1 MARIPMGNFG
11 NAMPQVE
18 RTRMPQQDN
27 ISASL
32 VNASQV
38 FGNASGQYAKR
49 QEEEQKK
56 KDSLTASTIVS
67 QFGLDSE
74 LMAAGYRQKVAS
86 NQMSD
91 VDADLAF
98 SKEYGLKMDE
108 VVSQLPKTV
117 SQGYKENLVKYGT
130 GQIGSFYQTGRNVA
144 GETAKTNLKLTL
156 ENASKMGDQ
165 VAAEPLV
172 ENAFNAAADYLSP
185 AEVLEYRSNYKSQQ
199 QSNNIG
205 YRLSSATTVQEY
217 QNIYD
222 ELQDENKHTGLSGST
237 RNSVM
242 HSAQSGILRIQKQE
256 QQAQNKKESNAVKLV
271 NDIQSNVLSGGKID
285 PEYMTNLGKA
295 TEGTEAHKDFQ
306 FLEAN
311 YVGIQKFQNLNT
323 NDKKVQLDQLE
334 RDFKNTPS
342 DNASDRKKLLDLYR
356 NIYSQDV
363 SDAKSDNVSAAG
375 KLGIEVSG
383 FTGQQ
388 LLSDPAGTMGLI
400 VNNLHAL
407 NQAKKHEPN
416 ISLDP
421 IPALNKSDIQESFN
435 NANAKQKL
443 DVLASI
449 MKGANKSGLSLNAT
463 KGIIKTIGGGDGIY
477 NIAAVAV
484 ANNAVYN
491 GKSTGH
497 IILSGASLIK
507 SQNQITPSDLEETYR
522 GRISNFAGDSDYSAN
537 WSAFK
542 SAYAYFEA
550 EAGHHQKS
558 KDDGHNADSLNK
570 ALDAT
575 TGGLYQQHN
584 TSWIGSGKF
593 KTANGSVTDWM
604 VQKPYLMSDAGF
616 DIAINSGLEQV
627 AKKHNISPDFV
638 KDNYRLQAR
647 QGSTYDRNVIYD
659 LLDADGKQWNVKGKT
674 QMIIVTNKRR

>member
-1 MARIPMGNFG
+1 MRIPISRGREAPQAQMQSFTPNTGLAEIGRSIGNI
-11 NAMPQVE
+11 AEKQK
-18 RTRMPQQDN
+18 QDQ
-27 ISASL
+27 I
-32 VNASQV
+32 
-38 FGNASGQYAKR
+38 
-49 QEEEQKK
+49 K
-56 KDSLTASTIVS
+56 KDDLTASTIVS
-67 QFGLDSE
+67 QFGLDAE
-74 LMAAGYRQKVAS
+74 NMGAEYRQKVAS
-86 NQMSD
+86 GMSAT
-91 VDADLAF
+91 DADLEF

-108 VVSQLPKTV
+108 VIAQLPTSV
-117 SQGYKENLVKYGT
+117 SQGYKENLVKYGA
-130 GQIGSFYQTGRNVA
+130 GQVGTFYQTGRNVA
-144 GETAKTNLKLTL
+144 GDLARTNLKLTL
-156 ENASKMGDQ
+156 ENGSKMRDQ
-165 VAAEPLV
+165 EAALPLV

-185 AEVLEYRSNYKSQQ
+185 AEVIEFRANYKQQQ

-205 YRLSSATTVQEY
+205 YRLASAKTVQDY
-217 QNIYD
+217 QKIYD
-222 ELQDENKHTGLSGST
+222 ELQDERNYDGLPGST

-256 QQAQNKKESNAVKLV
+256 QQAHNKKEADAVKLV
-271 NDIQSNVLSGGKID
+271 NALQSNVLSGGKID
-285 PEYMTNLGKA
+285 LEYMTNIGKA
-295 TEGTEAHKDFQ
+295 TEGTAAYSDFQ
-306 FLEAN
+306 FLQEN
-311 YVGIQKFQNLNT
+311 YVKIQEFQNLST
-323 NDKKVQLDQLE
+323 NDKKVKLDQLE

-356 NIYSQDV
+356 SSYNQDV
-363 SDAKSDNVSAAG
+363 SDAKSNNVSAAG

-407 NQAKKHEPN
+407 NQAKKIEPN

-421 IPALNKSDIQESFN
+421 IPSLNKADIQESFEKAS
-435 NANAKQKL
+435 ANKKL

-449 MKGANKSGLSLNAT
+449 MKGSQKNRLSLSAT
-463 KGIIKTIGGGDGIY
+463 KEIIKTIGGGDGIY

-484 ANNAVYN
+484 ANNAVYH
-491 GKSTGH
+491 GKNTGH

-507 SQNQITPSDLEETYR
+507 AGNQITPKSLETDYR
-522 GRISNFAGDSDYSAN
+522 SKLSNLSGDGDYSAN

-542 SAYAYFEA
+542 SAYAYFES

-558 KDDGHNADSLNK
+558 ETDMVDTDSFNK

-584 TSWIGSGKF
+584 TSWFGTGKF
-593 KTANGSVTDWM
+593 KTANGTVTDWM
-604 VQKPYLMSDAGF
+604 VQKPYLMSDSGF
-616 DIAINSGLEQV
+616 EIAVNSGFEQI
-627 AKKHNISPDFV
+627 AKKHNLSPDFV

-647 QGSTYDRNVIYD
+647 PGSTYDRNVIYD
-659 LLDADGKQWNVKGKT
+659 LLDADGKQWNVNGRT

>member
-18 RTRMPQQDN
+18 RIHMPQNQSGQM
-27 ISASL
+27 ISGAL
-32 VNASQV
+32 QNVSQV
-38 FGNASGQYAKR
+38 AGQYAEKQKAEQEKR
-49 QEEEQKK
+49 
-56 KDSLTASTIVS
+56 DNLTASTVVS
-67 QFGLDSE
+67 QFSLDAE
-74 LMAAGYRQKVAS
+74 NMAADYRQKVAS

-165 VAAEPLV
+165 VAAQPLV
-172 ENAFNAAADYLSP
+172 DNAFNAAADYLSP
-185 AEVLEYRSNYKSQQ
+185 AEVIEFRANYKQQQ

-205 YRLSSATTVQEY
+205 YRLASAKTVQDY
-217 QNIYD
+217 QSIYD
-222 ELQDENKHTGLSGST
+222 ELQDESKYEGLSGAT

-256 QQAQNKKESNAVKLV
+256 QQAQNKKEADAVKLV
-271 NDIQSNVLSGGKID
+271 NSLQSNVMSGGKID
-285 PEYMTNLGKA
+285 LEYMSNIGKA
-295 TEGTEAHKDFQ
+295 TEGTAAYKDFQ
-306 FLEAN
+306 FIEAN
-311 YVGIQKFQNLNT
+311 YVGIQEFQNLNT
-323 NDKKVQLDQLE
+323 NDKKIRLDQLE
-334 RDFKNTPS
+334 RDFKSTPS

-356 NIYSQDV
+356 NIYNQDV

-388 LLSDPAGTMGLI
+388 LLSDPAGTMDLI
-400 VNNLHAL
+400 VNNLQAL
-407 NQAKKHEPN
+407 NYAKKKEPN

-421 IPALNKSDIQESFN
+421 IPALNKEDIQASFEK
-435 NANAKQKL
+435 ANAKQKL

-449 MKGANKSGLSLNAT
+449 MKGAQKNKLPLGAT
-463 KGIIKTIGGGDGIY
+463 KEIIKTIGGGDGIY

-484 ANNAVYN
+484 ANNAVYH
-491 GKSTGH
+491 GKNTGH
-497 IILSGASLIK
+497 IILSGSSLIK

-522 GRISNFAGDSDYSAN
+522 SRISNLAGDGDYSAN

-542 SAYAYFEA
+542 SAYAYFES

-558 KDDGHNADSLNK
+558 KDDGHNVDSFNK

-593 KTANGSVTDWM
+593 KTTNGTITDWR
-604 VQKPYLMSDAGF
+604 VQKPYLMSDSGF
-616 DIAINSGLEQV
+616 EVAINSGFEQV
-627 AKKHNISPDFV
+627 AKKHNLSPDFV

-647 QGSTYDRNVIYD
+647 PGTTYDRNVIYD

-674 QMIIVTNKRR
+674 QMIIITNKRR

>member
-1 MARIPMGNFG
+1 MAKIPMGNFG
-11 NAMPQVE
+11 NALPEVQETRLPQSNLNMLANTLQNVSNTAGLIAE
-18 RTRMPQQDN
+18 KQKQDQ
-27 ISASL
+27 I
-32 VNASQV
+32 
-38 FGNASGQYAKR
+38 
-49 QEEEQKK
+49 K
-56 KDSLTASTIVS
+56 KDDLTASTIVS
-67 QFGLDSE
+67 QFGLDAE
-74 LMAAGYRQKVAS
+74 NMGAEYRQKVAS
-86 NQMSD
+86 GMSAT
-91 VDADLAF
+91 DADLEF

-108 VVSQLPKTV
+108 VIAQLPTSV
-117 SQGYKENLVKYGT
+117 SQGYKENLVKYGA
-130 GQIGSFYQTGRNVA
+130 GQVGTFYQTGRNVA
-144 GETAKTNLKLTL
+144 GDLARTNLKLTL
-156 ENASKMGDQ
+156 ENGSKMRDQ
-165 VAAEPLV
+165 EAALPLV

-185 AEVLEYRSNYKSQQ
+185 AEVIEFRANYKQQQ

-205 YRLSSATTVQEY
+205 YRLASAKTVQDY
-217 QNIYD
+217 QKIYD
-222 ELQDENKHTGLSGST
+222 ELQDERNYDGLPGST

-256 QQAQNKKESNAVKLV
+256 QQAHNKKEADAVKLV
-271 NDIQSNVLSGGKID
+271 NALQSNVLSGGKID
-285 PEYMTNLGKA
+285 LEYMTNIGKA
-295 TEGTEAHKDFQ
+295 TEGTAAYSDFQ
-306 FLEAN
+306 FLQEN
-311 YVGIQKFQNLNT
+311 YVKIQEFQNLST
-323 NDKKVQLDQLE
+323 NDKKVKLDQLE

-356 NIYSQDV
+356 SSYNQDV
-363 SDAKSDNVSAAG
+363 SDAKSNNVSAAG

-407 NQAKKHEPN
+407 NQAKKIEPN

-421 IPALNKSDIQESFN
+421 IPSLNKADIQESFEKAS
-435 NANAKQKL
+435 ANKKL

-449 MKGANKSGLSLNAT
+449 MKGSQKNRLSLSAT
-463 KGIIKTIGGGDGIY
+463 KEIIKTIGGGDGIY

-484 ANNAVYN
+484 ANNAVYH
-491 GKSTGH
+491 GKNTGH

-507 SQNQITPSDLEETYR
+507 AGNQITPKSLETDYR
-522 GRISNFAGDSDYSAN
+522 SKLSNLSGDGDYSAN

-542 SAYAYFEA
+542 SAYAYFES

-558 KDDGHNADSLNK
+558 ETDMVDTDSFNK

-584 TSWIGSGKF
+584 TSWFGTGKF
-593 KTANGSVTDWM
+593 KTANGTVTDWM
-604 VQKPYLMSDAGF
+604 VQKPYLMSDSGF
-616 DIAINSGLEQV
+616 EIAVNSGFEQI
-627 AKKHNISPDFV
+627 AKKHNLSPDFV

-647 QGSTYDRNVIYD
+647 PGSTYDRNVIYD
-659 LLDADGKQWNVKGKT
+659 LLDADGKQWNVNGRT

>member
-1 MARIPMGNFG
+1 MVKVPMGNFG
-11 NAMPQVE
+11 NAMPQVQ
-18 RTRMPQQDN
+18 RIQMPQDQSGN
-27 ISASL
+27 MIAGAL
-32 VNASQV
+32 QNVSQ
-38 FGNASGQYAKR
+38 AAQQQHEREKAEQIKR
-49 QEEEQKK
+49 
-56 KDSLTASTIVS
+56 DSLAASTTVS
-67 QFGLDSE
+67 QFSLDAE
-74 LMAAGYRQKVAS
+74 NMAADYRQKVAS
-86 NQMSD
+86 GQMSD
-91 VDADLAF
+91 VDADLGF

-108 VVSQLPKTV
+108 VVSQLPKSV
-117 SQGYKENLVKYGT
+117 SQNYQENLVKYGT
-130 GQIGSFYQTGRNVA
+130 GQVGSFYQTGRNVA

-172 ENAFNAAADYLSP
+172 ENAFSAAADYLSP
-185 AEVLEYRSNYKSQQ
+185 AEVIEYKSNYKSQQ

-205 YRLSSATTVQEY
+205 YRLSSAKTTQDY

-222 ELQDENKHTGLSGST
+222 ELQDENKYDGLSGST

-256 QQAQNKKESNAVKLV
+256 QQAQNKKESEAVKLV
-271 NDIQSNVLSGGKID
+271 NAFQSNVLSGGKID
-285 PEYMTNLGKA
+285 LDYISNLETA
-295 TEGTEAHKDFQ
+295 TEGTEANKDFQ
-306 FLEAN
+306 FLKAN

-388 LLSDPAGTMGLI
+388 LISDPAGTMGLI

-491 GKSTGH
+491 GKSAGH

-507 SQNQITPSDLEETYR
+507 AGNQITPASLETDFR
-522 GRISNFAGDSDYSAN
+522 SKISNLSGDGDYSAN

-542 SAYAYFEA
+542 AAYAYFEA
-550 EAGHHQKS
+550 ESGHQQNS
-558 KDDGHNADSLNK
+558 KTDMADPDSIDK
-570 ALDAT
+570 ALNAV
-575 TGGLYQQHN
+575 TGGIYQQHN
-584 TSWIGSGKF
+584 TSWIGTTKF
-593 KTANGSVTDWM
+593 KTTNGDVTDWQ
-604 VQKPYLMSDAGF
+604 VQKPYLMSDGGF
-616 DIAINSGLEQV
+616 EIAINSGFEQV
-627 AKKHNISPDFV
+627 AKKHKLSPDFV

-647 QGSTYDRNVIYD
+647 PGSTYDRNVIYD

>member
-1 MARIPMGNFG
+1 MALIPKSQGRIGSQPNLQQHTPINGLANIG
-11 NAMPQVE
+11 QAIGGVIDE
-18 RTRMPQQDN
+18 R
-27 ISASL
+27 
-32 VNASQV
+32 
-38 FGNASGQYAKR
+38 KK
-49 QEEEQKK
+49 EQLK
-56 KDSLTASTIVS
+56 KDDLTASTVVS
-67 QFGLDSE
+67 QFGLDAE
-74 LMAAGYRQKVAS
+74 NMAADYRQKVAS

-130 GQIGSFYQTGRNVA
+130 SQVSSFYQTGRNVA
-144 GETAKTNLKLTL
+144 GDTAKTSLKLTL
-156 ENASKMGDQ
+156 ENAAKMRDQ
-165 VAAEPLV
+165 SAAAPLV
-172 ENAFNAAADYLSP
+172 ENAFKSAANYLSP
-185 AEVLEYRSNYKSQQ
+185 AEVMEYRSQYTQWQ
-199 QSNNIG
+199 QSNEIG
-205 YRLSSATTVQEY
+205 YRLSSAQTIQDY
-217 QNIYD
+217 QNIYG
-222 ELQDENKHTGLSGST
+222 ELQDENKYTGLSGST

-256 QQAQNKKESNAVKLV
+256 QQAQNKKEGDAVKLV
-271 NDIQSNVLSGGKID
+271 NALQSNVLSGGKID
-285 PEYMTNLGKA
+285 LEYMTNVGKA
-295 TEGTEAHKDFQ
+295 TEGTAAHKDFQ

-311 YVGIQKFQNLNT
+311 YVGIQEFQNLNT
-323 NDKKVQLDQLE
+323 NDKKIRLDQLE
-334 RDFKNTPS
+334 RDFKSTPS

-356 NIYSQDV
+356 NIYNQDV

-375 KLGIEVSG
+375 KLGIEVSS

-388 LLSDPAGTMGLI
+388 LLSDPAGTMDLI
-400 VNNLHAL
+400 VNNLQAL
-407 NQAKKHEPN
+407 NYAKKKEPN

-421 IPALNKSDIQESFN
+421 IPALNKEDIQASFEK
-435 NANAKQKL
+435 ANAKQKL

-449 MKGANKSGLSLNAT
+449 MKGAQKNKLPLGAT
-463 KGIIKTIGGGDGIY
+463 KEIIKTIGGGDGIY

-484 ANNAVYN
+484 ANNAVYH

-522 GRISNFAGDSDYSAN
+522 GHISNLAGDGDYSAN

-542 SAYAYFEA
+542 SAYAYFES

-558 KDDGHNADSLNK
+558 KDDGYNEDSFNK

-584 TSWIGSGKF
+584 TSWIGSGRF
-593 KTANGSVTDWM
+593 KTTNGIITDWR
-604 VQKPYLMSDAGF
+604 VQKPYLMSNSGF
-616 DIAINSGLEQV
+616 EVAINSGFEQI
-627 AKKHNISPDFV
+627 AKKHNLSPDFV

-647 QGSTYDRNVIYD
+647 PGSTYDRNVIYD
-659 LLDADGKQWNVKGKT
+659 LLDADGKQWNVKGKI

>member
-1 MARIPMGNFG
+1 MPRIPMGNFG

-18 RTRMPQQDN
+18 RIAVPQNNLDQLGG
-27 ISASL
+27 AL
-32 VNASQV
+32 QNASQ
-38 FGNASGQYAKR
+38 AAGQIARK
-49 QEEEQKK
+49 QEEEQRK
-56 KDSLTASTIVS
+56 KDDLTASTIVS

-74 LMAAGYRQKVAS
+74 NMAADYRQRVAS
-86 NQMSD
+86 GQMSD

-108 VVSQLPKTV
+108 VVSLLPQSV
-117 SQGYKENLVKYGT
+117 GQGYKENLVKYGT
-130 GQIGSFYQTGRNVA
+130 GQVGTFYQTGRNVA

-165 VAAEPLV
+165 VAAQPLV
-172 ENAFNAAADYLSP
+172 DNAFNAAADYLSP
-185 AEVLEYRSNYKSQQ
+185 AEVIEFRANYKQQQ

-205 YRLSSATTVQEY
+205 YRLASAKTVQDY
-217 QNIYD
+217 QKIYD
-222 ELQDENKHTGLSGST
+222 ELQDESKYDGLPGST

-256 QQAQNKKESNAVKLV
+256 QQAQNKKEADAVKLV
-271 NDIQSNVLSGGKID
+271 NALQSNVLSGGKID
-285 PEYMTNLGKA
+285 LEYMTNIGKA
-295 TEGTEAHKDFQ
+295 TEGTEAHKDYL
-306 FLEAN
+306 FLQSN
-311 YVGIQKFQNLNT
+311 YVGIQEFQNLNT
-323 NDKKVQLDQLE
+323 NDKKVRLDRLE

-342 DNASDRKKLLDLYR
+342 ENASDRKKLLDLYR
-356 NIYSQDV
+356 SIYTQDV

-388 LLSDPAGTMGLI
+388 LLTDPDGTMGLI

-421 IPALNKSDIQESFN
+421 IPALNKGDIQESFE
-435 NANAKQKL
+435 NANPKQKL

-449 MKGANKSGLSLNAT
+449 MKGSQKNRLSLSAT
-463 KGIIKTIGGGDGIY
+463 KEIIKTIGGGDGIY

-484 ANNAVYN
+484 ANNAVYH
-491 GKSTGH
+491 GKNTGH

-507 SQNQITPSDLEETYR
+507 AGNQITPASLETDFR
-522 GRISNFAGDSDYSAN
+522 SKISNLSGDGDYSAN

-542 SAYAYFEA
+542 AAYAYFEA
-550 EAGHHQKS
+550 ESGHQQKS
-558 KDDGHNADSLNK
+558 KTDMVDSDSMDK
-570 ALDAT
+570 ALNAV
-575 TGGLYQQHN
+575 TGGVYKQHN
-584 TSWIGSGKF
+584 TSWISTSKF
-593 KTANGSVTDWM
+593 KTANGTIDNWM
-604 VQKPYLMSDAGF
+604 VQKPYLMSDSGF
-616 DIAINSGLEQV
+616 EVAVNSGFEQI
-627 AKKHNISPDFV
+627 AKKHNLSPDFV

-659 LLDADGKQWNVKGKT
+659 LLDADGERWNVKGKT

>member
-1 MARIPMGNFG
+1 MGNFG
-11 NAMPQVE
+11 NAMPEVQRIAV
-18 RTRMPQQDN
+18 PQNNLDQLGG
-27 ISASL
+27 AL
-32 VNASQV
+32 QNASQ
-38 FGNASGQYAKR
+38 AAGQIARK
-49 QEEEQKK
+49 QEEEQRK
-56 KDSLTASTIVS
+56 KDDLTASTIVS

-74 LMAAGYRQKVAS
+74 NMAADYRQKVAS

-108 VVSQLPKTV
+108 VVSQLPQSV

-130 GQIGSFYQTGRNVA
+130 GQVGTFYQTGRNVA
-144 GETAKTNLKLTL
+144 GDLAKTNLKLTL

-165 VAAEPLV
+165 AAALPLV
-172 ENAFNAAADYLSP
+172 ENAFNAASEYLSP
-185 AEVLEYRSNYKSQQ
+185 AEVLEYRSNYKQQQ
-199 QSNNIG
+199 QSTNLG
-205 YRLSSATTVQEY
+205 YRLSSAQTSKDY
-217 QNIYD
+217 QDIYT
-222 ELQDENKHTGLSGST
+222 ELQDEKNYSSLPSST
-237 RNSVM
+237 RNSAM
-242 HSAQSGILRIQKQE
+242 HSAKSGLLQIQRQE
-256 QQAQNKKESNAVKLV
+256 QQAQNKKESDAVKLV
-271 NDIQSNVLSGGKID
+271 NDLQSNVLSGGKID
-285 PEYMTNLGKA
+285 LEYMTNLGKA
-295 TEGTEAHKDFQ
+295 TEGTEAHKDYL
-306 FLEAN
+306 FLQSN
-311 YVGIQKFQNLNT
+311 YVGIQEFQNLNT
-323 NDKKVQLDQLE
+323 NDKKVRLDRLE

-342 DNASDRKKLLDLYR
+342 ENASDRKKLLDLYR
-356 NIYSQDV
+356 SIYTQDV

-388 LLSDPAGTMGLI
+388 LLTDPDGTMGLI

-421 IPALNKSDIQESFN
+421 IPALNKGDIQESFE
-435 NANAKQKL
+435 NANPKKKL

-449 MKGANKSGLSLNAT
+449 MKGSQKNRLSLSAT
-463 KGIIKTIGGGDGIY
+463 KEIIKTIGGGDGIY

-484 ANNAVYN
+484 ANNAVYH
-491 GKSTGH
+491 GKNTGH

-507 SQNQITPSDLEETYR
+507 AQNQITPSDLEEAYR
-522 GRISNFAGDSDYSAN
+522 GRISNLAGDGDYSAN

-542 SAYAYFEA
+542 SAYAYFES
-550 EAGHHQKS
+550 EVGHHPKS
-558 KDDGHNADSLNK
+558 KDDGHNVDSFNK

-593 KTANGSVTDWM
+593 KTANGTVTDWR
-604 VQKPYLMSDAGF
+604 VQKPYLMSDSGF
-616 DIAINSGLEQV
+616 EVAVNSGFEQI
-627 AKKHNISPDFV
+627 AKKHNLSPDFV

-659 LLDADGKQWNVKGKT
+659 LLDADGKQWNIKGKT

>member
-1 MARIPMGNFG
+1 MGNFG
-11 NAMPQVE
+11 NAMPEVQRIAV
-18 RTRMPQQDN
+18 PQNNLDQLGG
-27 ISASL
+27 AL
-32 VNASQV
+32 QNASQ
-38 FGNASGQYAKR
+38 AAGQIARK
-49 QEEEQKK
+49 QEEEQRK
-56 KDSLTASTIVS
+56 KDDLTASTIVS

-74 LMAAGYRQKVAS
+74 NMAADYRQKVAS

-108 VVSQLPKTV
+108 VVSQLPQSV

-130 GQIGSFYQTGRNVA
+130 GQVGTFYQTGRNVA
-144 GETAKTNLKLTL
+144 GDLAKTNLKLTL

-165 VAAEPLV
+165 AAALPLV
-172 ENAFNAAADYLSP
+172 ENAFNAASEYLSP
-185 AEVLEYRSNYKSQQ
+185 AEVLEYRSNYKQQQ
-199 QSNNIG
+199 QSTNLG
-205 YRLSSATTVQEY
+205 YRLSSAQTSKDY
-217 QNIYD
+217 QDIYT
-222 ELQDENKHTGLSGST
+222 ELQDEKNYSSLPSST
-237 RNSVM
+237 RNSAM
-242 HSAQSGILRIQKQE
+242 HSAKSGLLQIQRQE
-256 QQAQNKKESNAVKLV
+256 QQAQNKKESDAVKLV
-271 NDIQSNVLSGGKID
+271 NDLQSNVLSGGKID
-285 PEYMTNLGKA
+285 LEYMTNLGKA
-295 TEGTEAHKDFQ
+295 TEGTEAHKDYL
-306 FLEAN
+306 FLQSN
-311 YVGIQKFQNLNT
+311 YVGIQEFQDLNT
-323 NDKKVQLDQLE
+323 NDKKVRLDRLE

-342 DNASDRKKLLDLYR
+342 ENASDRKKLLDLYR
-356 NIYSQDV
+356 SIYTQDV

-388 LLSDPAGTMGLI
+388 LLTDPDGTMGLI

-421 IPALNKSDIQESFN
+421 IPALNKGDIQESFE
-435 NANAKQKL
+435 NANPKQKL

-449 MKGANKSGLSLNAT
+449 MKGSQKNRLSLSAT
-463 KGIIKTIGGGDGIY
+463 KEIIKTIGGGDGIY

-484 ANNAVYN
+484 ANNAVYH
-491 GKSTGH
+491 GKNTGH

-507 SQNQITPSDLEETYR
+507 AGNQITPSDLEEAYR
-522 GRISNFAGDSDYSAN
+522 GRISNLAGDGDYSAN

-542 SAYAYFEA
+542 SAYAYFES
-550 EAGHHQKS
+550 EVGHHPKS
-558 KDDGHNADSLNK
+558 KDDGHNVDSFNK

-593 KTANGSVTDWM
+593 KTANGTVTDWR
-604 VQKPYLMSDAGF
+604 VQKPYLMSDSGF
-616 DIAINSGLEQV
+616 EVAVNSGFEQI
-627 AKKHNISPDFV
+627 AKKHNLSPDFV

-659 LLDADGKQWNVKGKT
+659 LLDADGERWNVKGKT

>member
-11 NAMPQVE
+11 NAMPEVQRIAV
-18 RTRMPQQDN
+18 PQNNLDQLGG
-27 ISASL
+27 AL
-32 VNASQV
+32 QNASQ
-38 FGNASGQYAKR
+38 AAGQIARK
-49 QEEEQKK
+49 QEEEQRK
-56 KDSLTASTIVS
+56 KDDLTASTIVS

-74 LMAAGYRQKVAS
+74 NMAADYRQKVAS

-108 VVSQLPKTV
+108 VVSQLPQSV

-130 GQIGSFYQTGRNVA
+130 GQVGTFYQTGRNVA
-144 GETAKTNLKLTL
+144 GDLAKTNLKLTL

-165 VAAEPLV
+165 AAALPLV
-172 ENAFNAAADYLSP
+172 ENAFNAASEYLSP
-185 AEVLEYRSNYKSQQ
+185 AEVLEYRSNYKQQQ
-199 QSNNIG
+199 QSTNLG
-205 YRLSSATTVQEY
+205 YRLSSAQTSKDY
-217 QNIYD
+217 QDIYT
-222 ELQDENKHTGLSGST
+222 ELQDEKNYSSLPSST
-237 RNSVM
+237 RNSAM
-242 HSAQSGILRIQKQE
+242 HSAKSGLLQIQRQE
-256 QQAQNKKESNAVKLV
+256 QQAQNKKESDAVKLV
-271 NDIQSNVLSGGKID
+271 NDLQSNVLSGGKID
-285 PEYMTNLGKA
+285 LEYMTNLGKA
-295 TEGTEAHKDFQ
+295 TEGTEAHKDYL
-306 FLEAN
+306 FLQSN
-311 YVGIQKFQNLNT
+311 YVGIQEFQDLNT
-323 NDKKVQLDQLE
+323 NDKKVRLDQLE
-334 RDFKNTPS
+334 RDFKSNPS

-356 NIYSQDV
+356 NIYTQDV

-388 LLSDPAGTMGLI
+388 LLTDPDGTMGLI

-421 IPALNKSDIQESFN
+421 IPALNKGDIQESFE
-435 NANAKQKL
+435 NANPKQKL

-449 MKGANKSGLSLNAT
+449 MKGSQKNRLSLSAT
-463 KGIIKTIGGGDGIY
+463 KEIIKTIGGGDGIY

-484 ANNAVYN
+484 ANNAVYH
-491 GKSTGH
+491 GKNTGH

-507 SQNQITPSDLEETYR
+507 AQNQITPSDLEEAYR
-522 GRISNFAGDSDYSAN
+522 GRISNLAGDGDYSAN

-542 SAYAYFEA
+542 SAYAYFES
-550 EAGHHQKS
+550 EVGHHPKS
-558 KDDGHNADSLNK
+558 KDDGHNVDSFNK

-593 KTANGSVTDWM
+593 KTANGTVTDWR
-604 VQKPYLMSDAGF
+604 VQKPYLMSDSGF
-616 DIAINSGLEQV
+616 EVAVNSGFEQI
-627 AKKHNISPDFV
+627 AKKHNLSPDFV

>member
-11 NAMPQVE
+11 NAMPEVQRIAV
-18 RTRMPQQDN
+18 PQNNLDQLGG
-27 ISASL
+27 AL
-32 VNASQV
+32 QNASQ
-38 FGNASGQYAKR
+38 AAGQIARK
-49 QEEEQKK
+49 QEEEQRK
-56 KDSLTASTIVS
+56 KDDLTASTIVS

-74 LMAAGYRQKVAS
+74 NMAADYRQKVAS

-108 VVSQLPKTV
+108 VVSQLPQSV

-130 GQIGSFYQTGRNVA
+130 GQVGTFYQTGRNVA
-144 GETAKTNLKLTL
+144 GDLAKTNLKLTL

-165 VAAEPLV
+165 AAALPLV
-172 ENAFNAAADYLSP
+172 ENAFNAASEYLSP
-185 AEVLEYRSNYKSQQ
+185 AEVLEYRSNYKQQQ
-199 QSNNIG
+199 QSTNLG
-205 YRLSSATTVQEY
+205 YRLSSAQTSKDY
-217 QNIYD
+217 QDIYT
-222 ELQDENKHTGLSGST
+222 ELQDEKNYSSLPSST
-237 RNSVM
+237 RNSAM
-242 HSAQSGILRIQKQE
+242 HSAKSGLLQIQRQE
-256 QQAQNKKESNAVKLV
+256 QQAQNKKESDAVKLV
-271 NDIQSNVLSGGKID
+271 NDLQSNVLSGGKID
-285 PEYMTNLGKA
+285 LEYMTNLGKA
-295 TEGTEAHKDFQ
+295 TEGTEAHKDYL
-306 FLEAN
+306 FLQSN
-311 YVGIQKFQNLNT
+311 YVGIQEFQDLNT
-323 NDKKVQLDQLE
+323 NDKKVRLDRLE

-342 DNASDRKKLLDLYR
+342 ENASDRKKLLDLYR
-356 NIYSQDV
+356 SIYTQDV

-388 LLSDPAGTMGLI
+388 LLTDPDGTMGLI

-421 IPALNKSDIQESFN
+421 IPALNKGDIQESFE
-435 NANAKQKL
+435 NANPKQKL

-449 MKGANKSGLSLNAT
+449 MKGSQKNRLSLSAT
-463 KGIIKTIGGGDGIY
+463 KEIIKTIGGGDGIY

-484 ANNAVYN
+484 ANNAVYH
-491 GKSTGH
+491 GKNTGH

-507 SQNQITPSDLEETYR
+507 AGNQITPSDLEEAYR
-522 GRISNFAGDSDYSAN
+522 GRISNLAGDGDYSAN

-542 SAYAYFEA
+542 SAYAYFES
-550 EAGHHQKS
+550 EVGHHPKS
-558 KDDGHNADSLNK
+558 KDDGHNVDSFNK

-593 KTANGSVTDWM
+593 KTANGTVTDWR
-604 VQKPYLMSDAGF
+604 VQKPYLMSDSGF
-616 DIAINSGLEQV
+616 EVAVNSGFEQI
-627 AKKHNISPDFV
+627 AKKHNLSPDFV

-659 LLDADGKQWNVKGKT
+659 LLDADGERWNVKGKT

>member
-18 RTRMPQQDN
+18 RIQMPQQ
-27 ISASL
+27 S
-32 VNASQV
+32 NAIAQGLEGVSQAV
-38 FGNASGQYAKR
+38 GSYANAKDDL
-49 QEEEQKK
+49 QKK
-56 KDSLTASTIVS
+56 QDDLNASTIVS

-74 LMAAGYRQKVAS
+74 NMAADYRQRVAS
-86 NQMSD
+86 GQMSD
-91 VDADLAF
+91 VDADLEF
-98 SKEYGLKMDE
+98 SKEYGLRMDE
-108 VVSQLPKTV
+108 VVSQLPQSV

-130 GQIGSFYQTGRNVA
+130 GQVGTFYQTGRNVA
-144 GETAKTNLKLTL
+144 GDLAKTNLKLTL

-165 VAAEPLV
+165 AAALPLV
-172 ENAFNAAADYLSP
+172 ENAFNAASEYLSP
-185 AEVLEYRSNYKSQQ
+185 AEVLEYRSNYKQQQ
-199 QSNNIG
+199 QSTNLG
-205 YRLSSATTVQEY
+205 YRLSSAQTSKDY
-217 QNIYD
+217 QDIYT
-222 ELQDENKHTGLSGST
+222 ELQDEKNYSSLPSST
-237 RNSVM
+237 RNSAM
-242 HSAQSGILRIQKQE
+242 HSAKSGLLQIQRQE
-256 QQAQNKKESNAVKLV
+256 QQAQNKKESDAVKLV
-271 NDIQSNVLSGGKID
+271 NDLQSNVLSGGKID
-285 PEYMTNLGKA
+285 LEYMTNLGKA
-295 TEGTEAHKDFQ
+295 TEGTEAHKDYL
-306 FLEAN
+306 FLQSN
-311 YVGIQKFQNLNT
+311 YVGIQEFQNLNT
-323 NDKKVQLDQLE
+323 NDKKVRLDRLE

-342 DNASDRKKLLDLYR
+342 ENASDRKKLLDLYR
-356 NIYSQDV
+356 SIYTQDV

-388 LLSDPAGTMGLI
+388 LLTDPDGTMGLI

-421 IPALNKSDIQESFN
+421 IPALNKGDIQESFE
-435 NANAKQKL
+435 NANPKQKL

-449 MKGANKSGLSLNAT
+449 MKGSQKNRLSLSAT
-463 KGIIKTIGGGDGIY
+463 KEIIKTIGGGDGIY

-484 ANNAVYN
+484 ANNAVYH
-491 GKSTGH
+491 GKNTGH

-507 SQNQITPSDLEETYR
+507 AGNQITPSDLEEAYR
-522 GRISNFAGDSDYSAN
+522 GRISNLAGDGDYSAN

-542 SAYAYFEA
+542 SAYAYFES
-550 EAGHHQKS
+550 EVGHHPKS
-558 KDDGHNADSLNK
+558 KDDGHNVDSFNK

-593 KTANGSVTDWM
+593 KTANGTVTDWR
-604 VQKPYLMSDAGF
+604 VQKPYLMSDSGF
-616 DIAINSGLEQV
+616 EVAVNSGFEQI
-627 AKKHNISPDFV
+627 AKKHNLSPDFV

-659 LLDADGKQWNVKGKT
+659 LLDADGERWNVKGKT

>member
-1 MARIPMGNFG
+1 MAKIPMGNFG
-11 NAMPQVE
+11 NAMPEVV
-18 RTRMPQQDN
+18 RTQMPQNQSGQM
-27 ISASL
+27 ISGAL
-32 VNASQV
+32 QNVSQV
-38 FGNASGQYAKR
+38 AGQYAEKQKAEQEKR
-49 QEEEQKK
+49 
-56 KDSLTASTIVS
+56 DNLTASTVVS
-67 QFGLDSE
+67 QFSLDAE
-74 LMAAGYRQKVAS
+74 NMAADYRQKVAS

-165 VAAEPLV
+165 VAAQPLV
-172 ENAFNAAADYLSP
+172 DNAFNAAADYLSP
-185 AEVLEYRSNYKSQQ
+185 AEVIEFRANYKQQQ

-205 YRLSSATTVQEY
+205 YRLASAKTVQDY
-217 QNIYD
+217 QSIYD
-222 ELQDENKHTGLSGST
+222 ELQDESKYEGISGAT

-256 QQAQNKKESNAVKLV
+256 QQAQNKKEADAVKLV
-271 NDIQSNVLSGGKID
+271 NSLQSNVMSGGKID
-285 PEYMTNLGKA
+285 LEYMSNIGKA
-295 TEGTEAHKDFQ
+295 TEGTAAHKDFQ
-306 FLEAN
+306 FIEAN
-311 YVGIQKFQNLNT
+311 YVGIQEFQNLNT
-323 NDKKVQLDQLE
+323 NDKKIRLDQFE
-334 RDFKNTPS
+334 RDFKDTPS

-356 NIYSQDV
+356 NIYNQDV

-388 LLSDPAGTMGLI
+388 LLSDPAGTMDLI
-400 VNNLHAL
+400 VNNLQAL
-407 NQAKKHEPN
+407 NYAKKKEPN

-421 IPALNKSDIQESFN
+421 IPALNKEDIQASFEK
-435 NANAKQKL
+435 ANAKQKL

-449 MKGANKSGLSLNAT
+449 MKGAQKNKLPLGAT
-463 KGIIKTIGGGDGIY
+463 KEIIKTIGGGDGIY

-484 ANNAVYN
+484 ANNAVYH
-491 GKSTGH
+491 GKNTGH
-497 IILSGASLIK
+497 IILSGSSLIK

-522 GRISNFAGDSDYSAN
+522 SRISNLAGDGDYSAN

-542 SAYAYFEA
+542 SAYAYFES

-558 KDDGHNADSLNK
+558 KDDGHNVDSFNK

-593 KTANGSVTDWM
+593 KTTNGTITDWR
-604 VQKPYLMSDAGF
+604 VQKPYLMSDSGF
-616 DIAINSGLEQV
+616 EVAINSGFEQV
-627 AKKHNISPDFV
+627 AKKHNLSPDFV

-647 QGSTYDRNVIYD
+647 PGTTYDRNVIYD

-674 QMIIVTNKRR
+674 QMIIITNKRR

>member
-11 NAMPQVE
+11 NAMPEVE
-18 RTRMPQQDN
+18 RIAVPQNNLDQLGG
-27 ISASL
+27 AL
-32 VNASQV
+32 QNASQ
-38 FGNASGQYAKR
+38 AAGQIARK
-49 QEEEQKK
+49 QEEEQRK
-56 KDSLTASTIVS
+56 KDDLTASTIVS

-74 LMAAGYRQKVAS
+74 NMAADYRQKVAS

-108 VVSQLPKTV
+108 VVSQLPQSV

-130 GQIGSFYQTGRNVA
+130 GQVGTFYQTGRNVA
-144 GETAKTNLKLTL
+144 GDLAKTNLKLTL

-165 VAAEPLV
+165 VAAQPLV
-172 ENAFNAAADYLSP
+172 DNAFNAAADYLSP
-185 AEVLEYRSNYKSQQ
+185 AEVIEFRANYKQQQ

-205 YRLSSATTVQEY
+205 YRLASAKTVQDY
-217 QNIYD
+217 QKIYD
-222 ELQDENKHTGLSGST
+222 ELQDESKYDGLPGST

-256 QQAQNKKESNAVKLV
+256 QQAQNKKEADAVKLV
-271 NDIQSNVLSGGKID
+271 NALQSNVLSGGKID
-285 PEYMTNLGKA
+285 LEYMTNIGKA
-295 TEGTEAHKDFQ
+295 TEGTEAHKDYL
-306 FLEAN
+306 FLQSN
-311 YVGIQKFQNLNT
+311 YVGIQEFQDLNT
-323 NDKKVQLDQLE
+323 NDKKVRLDQLE
-334 RDFKNTPS
+334 RDFKSNPS

-356 NIYSQDV
+356 NIYTQDV

-388 LLSDPAGTMGLI
+388 LLTDPDGTMGLI

-421 IPALNKSDIQESFN
+421 IPALNKGDIQESFE
-435 NANAKQKL
+435 NANPKQKL

-449 MKGANKSGLSLNAT
+449 MKGSQKNRLSLSAT
-463 KGIIKTIGGGDGIY
+463 KEIIKTIGGGDGIY

-484 ANNAVYN
+484 ANNAVYH
-491 GKSTGH
+491 GKNTGH

-507 SQNQITPSDLEETYR
+507 AGNQITPASLETDFR
-522 GRISNFAGDSDYSAN
+522 SKISNLSGDGDYSAN

-542 SAYAYFEA
+542 AAYAYFEA
-550 EAGHHQKS
+550 ESGHQQKS
-558 KDDGHNADSLNK
+558 KTDMVDSDSMDK
-570 ALDAT
+570 ALNAV
-575 TGGLYQQHN
+575 TGGVYKQHN
-584 TSWIGSGKF
+584 TSWISTSKF
-593 KTANGSVTDWM
+593 KTANGTIDNWM
-604 VQKPYLMSDAGF
+604 VQKPYLMSDSGF
-616 DIAINSGLEQV
+616 EVAVNSGFEQI
-627 AKKHNISPDFV
+627 AKKHNLSPDFV

-659 LLDADGKQWNVKGKT
+659 LLDADGERWNVKGKT

>member
-1 MARIPMGNFG
+1 MAKIPMGNFG
-11 NAMPQVE
+11 NALPEVQETRLPQSNLNMLANTLQNVSNTAGLIAE
-18 RTRMPQQDN
+18 KQKQDQ
-27 ISASL
+27 I
-32 VNASQV
+32 
-38 FGNASGQYAKR
+38 
-49 QEEEQKK
+49 K
-56 KDSLTASTIVS
+56 KDDLTASTIVS
-67 QFGLDSE
+67 QFGLDAE
-74 LMAAGYRQKVAS
+74 NMGAEYRQKVAS
-86 NQMSD
+86 GMSAT
-91 VDADLAF
+91 DADLEF

-108 VVSQLPKTV
+108 VIAQLPTSV
-117 SQGYKENLVKYGT
+117 SQGYKKNLVKYGA
-130 GQIGSFYQTGRNVA
+130 GQVGTFYQTGRNVA
-144 GETAKTNLKLTL
+144 GDLARTNLKLTL
-156 ENASKMGDQ
+156 ENGSKMRDQ
-165 VAAEPLV
+165 EAALPLV

-185 AEVLEYRSNYKSQQ
+185 AEVIEFRANYKQQQ

-205 YRLSSATTVQEY
+205 YRLASAKTVQDY
-217 QNIYD
+217 QKIYD
-222 ELQDENKHTGLSGST
+222 ELQDERNYDGLPGST

-256 QQAQNKKESNAVKLV
+256 QQAHNKKEADAVKLV
-271 NDIQSNVLSGGKID
+271 NALQSNVLSGGKID
-285 PEYMTNLGKA
+285 LEYMTNIGKA
-295 TEGTEAHKDFQ
+295 TEGTAAYSDFQ
-306 FLEAN
+306 FLQEN
-311 YVGIQKFQNLNT
+311 YVKIQEFQNLST
-323 NDKKVQLDQLE
+323 NDKKVKLDQLE

-356 NIYSQDV
+356 SSYNQDV
-363 SDAKSDNVSAAG
+363 SDAKSNNVSAAG

-407 NQAKKHEPN
+407 NQAKKIEPN

-421 IPALNKSDIQESFN
+421 IPSLNKADIQESFEKAS
-435 NANAKQKL
+435 ANKKL

-449 MKGANKSGLSLNAT
+449 MKGSQKNRLSLSAT
-463 KGIIKTIGGGDGIY
+463 KEIIKTIGGGDGIY

-484 ANNAVYN
+484 ANNAVYH
-491 GKSTGH
+491 GKNTGH

-507 SQNQITPSDLEETYR
+507 AGNQITPKSLETDYR
-522 GRISNFAGDSDYSAN
+522 SKLSNLSGDGDYSAN

-542 SAYAYFEA
+542 SAYAYFES

-558 KDDGHNADSLNK
+558 ETDMVDTDSFNK

-584 TSWIGSGKF
+584 TSWFGTGKF
-593 KTANGSVTDWM
+593 KTANGTVTDWM
-604 VQKPYLMSDAGF
+604 VQKPYLMSDSGF
-616 DIAINSGLEQV
+616 EIAVNSGFEQI
-627 AKKHNISPDFV
+627 AKKHNLSPDFV

-647 QGSTYDRNVIYD
+647 PGSTYDRNVIYD
-659 LLDADGKQWNVKGKT
+659 LLDADGKQWNVNGRT

>member
-1 MARIPMGNFG
+1 MAKIPMGNFG
-11 NAMPQVE
+11 NAMPEVV
-18 RTRMPQQDN
+18 RTQMPQNQSGQM
-27 ISASL
+27 ISGAL
-32 VNASQV
+32 QNVSQV
-38 FGNASGQYAKR
+38 AGQYAEKQKAEQEKR
-49 QEEEQKK
+49 
-56 KDSLTASTIVS
+56 DNLTASTVVS
-67 QFGLDSE
+67 QFSLDAE
-74 LMAAGYRQKVAS
+74 NMAADYRQKVAS

-165 VAAEPLV
+165 VAAQPLV
-172 ENAFNAAADYLSP
+172 DNAFNAAADYLSP
-185 AEVLEYRSNYKSQQ
+185 AEVIEFRANYKQQ
-199 QSNNIG
+199 QQGNNIG
-205 YRLSSATTVQEY
+205 YRLASAKTVQDY
-217 QNIYD
+217 QSIYD
-222 ELQDENKHTGLSGST
+222 ELQDESKYEGLSGAT

-256 QQAQNKKESNAVKLV
+256 QQAQNKKEADAVKLV
-271 NDIQSNVLSGGKID
+271 NSLQSNVMSGGKID
-285 PEYMTNLGKA
+285 LEYMSNIGKA
-295 TEGTEAHKDFQ
+295 TEGTAAHKDFQ
-306 FLEAN
+306 FIEAN
-311 YVGIQKFQNLNT
+311 YVGIQEFQNLNT
-323 NDKKVQLDQLE
+323 NDKKIRLDQFE
-334 RDFKNTPS
+334 RDFKDTPS

-356 NIYSQDV
+356 NIYNQDV

-400 VNNLHAL
+400 VNNLQAL
-407 NQAKKHEPN
+407 NYAKKKEPN

-421 IPALNKSDIQESFN
+421 IPALNKEDIQASFEK
-435 NANAKQKL
+435 ANAKQKL

-449 MKGANKSGLSLNAT
+449 MKGAQKNKLPLGAT
-463 KGIIKTIGGGDGIY
+463 KEIIKTIGGGDGIY

-484 ANNAVYN
+484 ANNAVYH
-491 GKSTGH
+491 GKNTGH
-497 IILSGASLIK
+497 IILSGSSLIK

-522 GRISNFAGDSDYSAN
+522 SRISNLAGDGDYSAN

-542 SAYAYFEA
+542 SAYAYFES

-558 KDDGHNADSLNK
+558 KDDGHNVDSFNK

-593 KTANGSVTDWM
+593 KTTNGTITDWR
-604 VQKPYLMSDAGF
+604 VQKPYLMSDSGF
-616 DIAINSGLEQV
+616 EVAINSGFEQV
-627 AKKHNISPDFV
+627 AKKHNLSPDFV

-647 QGSTYDRNVIYD
+647 PGTTYDRNVIYD

-674 QMIIVTNKRR
+674 QMIIITNKRR

>member
-1 MARIPMGNFG
+1 MPRIPMGNFG
-11 NAMPQVE
+11 NAMPEVE
-18 RTRMPQQDN
+18 RIAVPQNNLDQLGG
-27 ISASL
+27 AL
-32 VNASQV
+32 QNASQ
-38 FGNASGQYAKR
+38 AAGQIARK
-49 QEEEQKK
+49 QEEEQRK
-56 KDSLTASTIVS
+56 KDDLTASTIVS

-74 LMAAGYRQKVAS
+74 NMAADYRQKVAS

-108 VVSQLPKTV
+108 VVSQLPQSV

-130 GQIGSFYQTGRNVA
+130 GQVGTFYQTGRNVA
-144 GETAKTNLKLTL
+144 GDLAKTNLKLTL

-165 VAAEPLV
+165 AAALPLV
-172 ENAFNAAADYLSP
+172 ENAFNAASEYLSP
-185 AEVLEYRSNYKSQQ
+185 AEVLEYRSNYKQQQ
-199 QSNNIG
+199 QSTNLG
-205 YRLSSATTVQEY
+205 YRLSSAQTSKDY
-217 QNIYD
+217 QDIYT
-222 ELQDENKHTGLSGST
+222 ELQDEKNYSSLPSST
-237 RNSVM
+237 RNSAM
-242 HSAQSGILRIQKQE
+242 HSAKSGLLQIQRQE
-256 QQAQNKKESNAVKLV
+256 QQAQNKKESDAVKLV
-271 NDIQSNVLSGGKID
+271 NDLQSNVLSGGKID
-285 PEYMTNLGKA
+285 LEYMTNLGKA
-295 TEGTEAHKDFQ
+295 TEGTEAHKDYL
-306 FLEAN
+306 FLQSN
-311 YVGIQKFQNLNT
+311 YVGIQEFQDLNT
-323 NDKKVQLDQLE
+323 NDKKVRLDQLE
-334 RDFKNTPS
+334 RDFKSNPS

-356 NIYSQDV
+356 NIYTQDV

-388 LLSDPAGTMGLI
+388 LLTDPDGTMGLI

-421 IPALNKSDIQESFN
+421 IPALNKGDIQESFE
-435 NANAKQKL
+435 NANPKQKL

-449 MKGANKSGLSLNAT
+449 MKGSQKNRLSLSAT
-463 KGIIKTIGGGDGIY
+463 KEIIKTIGGGDGIY

-484 ANNAVYN
+484 ANNAVYH
-491 GKSTGH
+491 GKNTGH

-507 SQNQITPSDLEETYR
+507 AGNQITPSDLEEAYR
-522 GRISNFAGDSDYSAN
+522 GRISNLAGDGDYSAN

-542 SAYAYFEA
+542 SAYAYFES
-550 EAGHHQKS
+550 EVGHHPKS
-558 KDDGHNADSLNK
+558 KDDGHNVDSFNK

-593 KTANGSVTDWM
+593 KTANGTVTDWR
-604 VQKPYLMSDAGF
+604 VQKPYLMSDSGF
-616 DIAINSGLEQV
+616 EVAVNSGFEQI
-627 AKKHNISPDFV
+627 AKKHNLSPDFV

-659 LLDADGKQWNVKGKT
+659 LLDADGERWNVKGKT

>member
-1 MARIPMGNFG
+1 MPRIPMGNFG
-11 NAMPQVE
+11 KAMPEVE
-18 RTRMPQQDN
+18 RIAVPQNNLDQLGG
-27 ISASL
+27 AL
-32 VNASQV
+32 QNASQ
-38 FGNASGQYAKR
+38 AAGQIARK
-49 QEEEQKK
+49 QEEEQRK
-56 KDSLTASTIVS
+56 KDDLTASTIVS

-74 LMAAGYRQKVAS
+74 NMAADYRQKVAS

-108 VVSQLPKTV
+108 VVSQLPQSV

-130 GQIGSFYQTGRNVA
+130 GQVGTFYQTGRNVA
-144 GETAKTNLKLTL
+144 GDLAKTNLKLTL

-165 VAAEPLV
+165 AAALPLV
-172 ENAFNAAADYLSP
+172 ENAFNAASEYLSP
-185 AEVLEYRSNYKSQQ
+185 AEVLEYRSNYKQQQ
-199 QSNNIG
+199 QSTNLG
-205 YRLSSATTVQEY
+205 YRLSSAQTSKDY
-217 QNIYD
+217 QDIYT
-222 ELQDENKHTGLSGST
+222 ELQDEKNYSSLPSST
-237 RNSVM
+237 RNSAM
-242 HSAQSGILRIQKQE
+242 HSAKSGLLQIQRQE
-256 QQAQNKKESNAVKLV
+256 QQAQNKKESDAVKLV
-271 NDIQSNVLSGGKID
+271 NDLQSNVLSGGKID
-285 PEYMTNLGKA
+285 LEYMTNLGKA
-295 TEGTEAHKDFQ
+295 TEGTEAHKDYL
-306 FLEAN
+306 FLQSN
-311 YVGIQKFQNLNT
+311 YVGIQEFQNLNT
-323 NDKKVQLDQLE
+323 NDKKVRLDRLE

-342 DNASDRKKLLDLYR
+342 ENASDRKKLLDLYR
-356 NIYSQDV
+356 SIYTQDV

-388 LLSDPAGTMGLI
+388 LLTDPDGTMGLI

-421 IPALNKSDIQESFN
+421 IPALNKGDIQESFE
-435 NANAKQKL
+435 NANPKQKL

-449 MKGANKSGLSLNAT
+449 MKGSQKNRLSLSAT
-463 KGIIKTIGGGDGIY
+463 KEIIKTIGGGDGIY

-484 ANNAVYN
+484 ANNAVYH
-491 GKSTGH
+491 GKNTGH

-507 SQNQITPSDLEETYR
+507 AQNQITPSDLEETYR
-522 GRISNFAGDSDYSAN
+522 GRISNLAGDGDYSAN

-542 SAYAYFEA
+542 SAYAYFES
-550 EAGHHQKS
+550 EVGHHPKS
-558 KDDGHNADSLNK
+558 KDDGHNVDSFNK

-593 KTANGSVTDWM
+593 KTANGTVTDWR
-604 VQKPYLMSDAGF
+604 VQKPYLMSDSGF
-616 DIAINSGLEQV
+616 EVAVNSGFEQI
-627 AKKHNISPDFV
+627 AKKHNLSPDFV

-659 LLDADGKQWNVKGKT
+659 LLDADGERWNVKGKT

>member
-1 MARIPMGNFG
+1 MPRIPMGNFG

-18 RTRMPQQDN
+18 RIQMPQNQTGQMIAGALQN
-27 ISASL
+27 
-32 VNASQV
+32 VSQV
-38 FGNASGQYAKR
+38 ADQQAKK
-49 QEEEQKK
+49 QQEEQKK
-56 KDSLTASTIVS
+56 KDDLTASTVVS
-67 QFGLDSE
+67 QFGLDAE
-74 LMAAGYRQKVAS
+74 NMAADYRQKVAS
-86 NQMSD
+86 GQMSD
-91 VDADLAF
+91 TDADLGF

-130 GQIGSFYQTGRNVA
+130 GQVGTFYQTGRNVA

-156 ENASKMGDQ
+156 ENAAKMGDQ
-165 VAAEPLV
+165 VAAQPLV
-172 ENAFNAAADYLSP
+172 DNAFNAASDYLSP
-185 AEVLEYRSNYKSQQ
+185 SEQLELKSNYKQQQ

-205 YRLSSATTVQEY
+205 YRLSSAQTSQDY

-222 ELQDENKHTGLSGST
+222 ELKDENKYDGLSGST

-256 QQAQNKKESNAVKLV
+256 QQAQNKKESDAVKLV
-271 NDIQSNVLSGGKID
+271 NDLQSNVMSGGKID
-285 PEYMTNLGKA
+285 LEYMTNLGKA
-295 TEGTEAHKDFQ
+295 TEGTAAHKDFQ

-323 NDKKVQLDQLE
+323 NDKKVQLDRLE
-334 RDFKNTPS
+334 RDFKDTPS

-388 LLSDPAGTMGLI
+388 LISDPAGTMGLI

-477 NIAAVAV
+477 NVAAVAV
-484 ANNAVYN
+484 ANNAIYH
-491 GKSTGH
+491 GKNTGH

-550 EAGHHQKS
+550 EAGHNQKS

-575 TGGLYQQHN
+575 TGGLYQQHS

-593 KTANGSVTDWM
+593 KTTNGTVTDWQ
-604 VQKPYLMSDAGF
+604 VQKPYLMSDNGF
-616 DIAINSGLEQV
+616 EVAVNSGFEQI
-627 AKKHNISPDFV
+627 AKKHNLSPDFV

-659 LLDADGKQWNVKGKT
+659 LLDADGKQWNVNGKT

>member
-1 MARIPMGNFG
+1 MAKIPMGNFG
-11 NAMPQVE
+11 NALPEVQETRLPQSNLNMLANTLQNVSNTAGLIAE
-18 RTRMPQQDN
+18 KQKQDQ
-27 ISASL
+27 I
-32 VNASQV
+32 
-38 FGNASGQYAKR
+38 
-49 QEEEQKK
+49 K
-56 KDSLTASTIVS
+56 KDDLTASTIVS
-67 QFGLDSE
+67 QFGLDAE
-74 LMAAGYRQKVAS
+74 NMGAEYRQKVAS
-86 NQMSD
+86 GMSAT
-91 VDADLAF
+91 DADLEF

-108 VVSQLPKTV
+108 VIAQLPTSV
-117 SQGYKENLVKYGT
+117 SQGYKKNLVKYGA
-130 GQIGSFYQTGRNVA
+130 GQVGTFYQTGRNVA
-144 GETAKTNLKLTL
+144 GDLARTNLKLTL
-156 ENASKMGDQ
+156 ENGSKMRDQ
-165 VAAEPLV
+165 EAALPLV

-185 AEVLEYRSNYKSQQ
+185 AEVIEFRANYKQQQ

-205 YRLSSATTVQEY
+205 YRLASAKTVQDY
-217 QNIYD
+217 QKIYD
-222 ELQDENKHTGLSGST
+222 ELQDERNYDGLPGST

-256 QQAQNKKESNAVKLV
+256 QQAHNKKEADAVKLV
-271 NDIQSNVLSGGKID
+271 NALQSNVLSGGKID
-285 PEYMTNLGKA
+285 LEYMTNIGKA
-295 TEGTEAHKDFQ
+295 TEGTAAYSDFQ
-306 FLEAN
+306 FLQEN
-311 YVGIQKFQNLNT
+311 YVKIQEFQNLST
-323 NDKKVQLDQLE
+323 NDKKVKLDQLE

-356 NIYSQDV
+356 SSYNQDV
-363 SDAKSDNVSAAG
+363 SDAKSNNVSAAG

-407 NQAKKHEPN
+407 NQAKKIEPN

-421 IPALNKSDIQESFN
+421 IPSLNKADIQESFEKAS
-435 NANAKQKL
+435 ANKKL

-449 MKGANKSGLSLNAT
+449 MKGSQKNRLPLSTT
-463 KGIIKTIGGGDGIY
+463 KEIIKTIGGGDGMY

-484 ANNAVYN
+484 ANNAVYH
-491 GKSTGH
+491 GKNTGH

-522 GRISNFAGDSDYSAN
+522 GRISNLAGDGDYSAN

-542 SAYAYFEA
+542 SAYAYFES

-558 KDDGHNADSLNK
+558 KDDGHNADSFNK

-593 KTANGSVTDWM
+593 KTTNGTITDWQ
-604 VQKPYLMSDAGF
+604 VQKPYLMSDSGF
-616 DIAINSGLEQV
+616 EVAINSGFEQI
-627 AKKHNISPDFV
+627 AKKHNLSPDFV

-647 QGSTYDRNVIYD
+647 PGSTYDRNVIYD
-659 LLDADGKQWNVKGKT
+659 LLDADGKQWNVNGRT

>member
-11 NAMPQVE
+11 RAMPQVE
-18 RTRMPQQDN
+18 RIQMPQSNLGQLGGALQN
-27 ISASL
+27 IS
-32 VNASQV
+32 Q
-38 FGNASGQYAKR
+38 ASGQYAEK
-49 QEEEQKK
+49 QQEEQKK
-56 KDSLTASTIVS
+56 RDSLAASTTVS
-67 QFGLDSE
+67 QFSLDAES
-74 LMAAGYRQKVAS
+74 MAADYRQKVAS
-86 NQMSD
+86 GQMSD
-91 VDADLAF
+91 TDADLGF

-117 SQGYKENLVKYGT
+117 SQSYKENLVKYGT
-130 GQIGSFYQTGRNVA
+130 GQIGTFYQTGRNVA

-156 ENASKMGDQ
+156 ENAAKMGDQ
-165 VAAEPLV
+165 AAAQPLV
-172 ENAFNAAADYLSP
+172 DNAFNAALDYLSP
-185 AEVLEYRSNYKSQQ
+185 AEQLELKSNYKQQQ

-205 YRLSSATTVQEY
+205 YRLSSAKTVQDY
-217 QNIYD
+217 QGIYD
-222 ELQDENKHTGLSGST
+222 ELQDENKYTGLPGST

-242 HSAQSGILRIQKQE
+242 NSAQSGILRIQKQE
-256 QQAQNKKESNAVKLV
+256 QQAQNKKESEAVKLV
-271 NDIQSNVLSGGKID
+271 NDFQGNVLSGGKID
-285 PEYMTNLGKA
+285 LDYISNLDTA
-295 TEGTEAHKDFQ
+295 TSGTAANKDFQ
-306 FLEAN
+306 FLKEN
-311 YVGIQKFQNLNT
+311 YVGIQRFQDLNT

-356 NIYSQDV
+356 NSYNQDV

-550 EAGHHQKS
+550 EAGHNQKS

-593 KTANGSVTDWM
+593 KTTNGTVTDWQ

-616 DIAINSGLEQV
+616 DTAINSGFDQI
-627 AKKHNISPDFV
+627 AQKHKLSPDFV

-659 LLDADGKQWNVKGKT
+659 LLDADGKQWNVNGKT
-674 QMIIVTNKRR
+674 QMIIITNKRR

>member
-1 MARIPMGNFG
+1 MPRIPMGNFG
-11 NAMPQVE
+11 KAMPEVQRIAV
-18 RTRMPQQDN
+18 PQNNLDQLGG
-27 ISASL
+27 AL
-32 VNASQV
+32 QNASQ
-38 FGNASGQYAKR
+38 AAGQIARK
-49 QEEEQKK
+49 QEEEQRK
-56 KDSLTASTIVS
+56 KDDLTASTIVS

-74 LMAAGYRQKVAS
+74 NMAADYRQKVAS

-108 VVSQLPKTV
+108 VVSQLPQSV

-130 GQIGSFYQTGRNVA
+130 GQVGTFYQTGRNVA
-144 GETAKTNLKLTL
+144 GDLAKTNLKLTL

-165 VAAEPLV
+165 AAALPLV
-172 ENAFNAAADYLSP
+172 ENAFNAASEYLSP
-185 AEVLEYRSNYKSQQ
+185 AEVLEYRSNYKQQQ
-199 QSNNIG
+199 QSTNLG
-205 YRLSSATTVQEY
+205 YRLSSAQTSKDY
-217 QNIYD
+217 QDIYT
-222 ELQDENKHTGLSGST
+222 ELQDEKNYSSLPSST
-237 RNSVM
+237 RNSAM
-242 HSAQSGILRIQKQE
+242 HSAKSGLLQIQRQE
-256 QQAQNKKESNAVKLV
+256 QQAQNKKESDAVKLV
-271 NDIQSNVLSGGKID
+271 NDLQSNVLSGGKID
-285 PEYMTNLGKA
+285 LEYMTNLGKT
-295 TEGTEAHKDFQ
+295 TEGTEAHKDYL
-306 FLEAN
+306 FLQSN
-311 YVGIQKFQNLNT
+311 YVGIQEFQNLNT
-323 NDKKVQLDQLE
+323 NDKKVRLDRLE

-342 DNASDRKKLLDLYR
+342 ENASDRKKLLDLYR
-356 NIYSQDV
+356 SIYTQDV

-388 LLSDPAGTMGLI
+388 LLTDPDGTMGLI

-421 IPALNKSDIQESFN
+421 IPALNKGDIQESFE
-435 NANAKQKL
+435 NANPKQKL

-449 MKGANKSGLSLNAT
+449 MKGSQKNRLSLSAT
-463 KGIIKTIGGGDGIY
+463 KEIIKTIGGGDGIY

-484 ANNAVYN
+484 ANNAVYH
-491 GKSTGH
+491 GKNTGH

-507 SQNQITPSDLEETYR
+507 AQNQITPSDLEEAYR
-522 GRISNFAGDSDYSAN
+522 GRISNLAGDGDYSAN

-542 SAYAYFEA
+542 SAYAYFES
-550 EAGHHQKS
+550 EVGHHPKS
-558 KDDGHNADSLNK
+558 KDDGHNVDSFNK

-593 KTANGSVTDWM
+593 KTANGTVTDWR
-604 VQKPYLMSDAGF
+604 VQKPYLMSDSGF
-616 DIAINSGLEQV
+616 EVAVNSGFEQI
-627 AKKHNISPDFV
+627 AKKHNLSPDFV

-659 LLDADGKQWNVKGKT
+659 LLDADGKQWNIKGKT

>member
-1 MARIPMGNFG
+1 MGNFG
-11 NAMPQVE
+11 NALPEVQETRLPQSNLNMLANTLQNVSNTAGLIAE
-18 RTRMPQQDN
+18 KQKQDQ
-27 ISASL
+27 I
-32 VNASQV
+32 
-38 FGNASGQYAKR
+38 
-49 QEEEQKK
+49 K
-56 KDSLTASTIVS
+56 KDDLTASTIVS
-67 QFGLDSE
+67 QFGLDAE
-74 LMAAGYRQKVAS
+74 NMGAEYRQKVAS
-86 NQMSD
+86 GMSAT
-91 VDADLAF
+91 DADLEF

-108 VVSQLPKTV
+108 VIAQLPTSV
-117 SQGYKENLVKYGT
+117 SQGYKENLVKYGA
-130 GQIGSFYQTGRNVA
+130 GQVGTFYQTGRNVA
-144 GETAKTNLKLTL
+144 GDLARTNLKLTL
-156 ENASKMGDQ
+156 ENGSKMRDQ
-165 VAAEPLV
+165 EAALPLV

-185 AEVLEYRSNYKSQQ
+185 AEVIEFRANYKQQQ

-205 YRLSSATTVQEY
+205 YRLASAKTVQDY
-217 QNIYD
+217 QKIYD
-222 ELQDENKHTGLSGST
+222 ELQDERNYDGLPGST

-256 QQAQNKKESNAVKLV
+256 QQAHNKKEADAVKLV
-271 NDIQSNVLSGGKID
+271 NALQSNVLSGGKID
-285 PEYMTNLGKA
+285 LEYMTNIGKA
-295 TEGTEAHKDFQ
+295 TEGTAAYSDFQ
-306 FLEAN
+306 FLQEN
-311 YVGIQKFQNLNT
+311 YVKIQEFQNLST
-323 NDKKVQLDQLE
+323 NDKKVKLDQLE

-356 NIYSQDV
+356 SSYNQDV
-363 SDAKSDNVSAAG
+363 SDAKSNNVSAAG

-407 NQAKKHEPN
+407 NQAKKIEPN

-421 IPALNKSDIQESFN
+421 IPSLNKADIQESFEKAS
-435 NANAKQKL
+435 ANKKL

-449 MKGANKSGLSLNAT
+449 MKGSQKNRLSLSAT
-463 KGIIKTIGGGDGIY
+463 KEIIKTIGGGDGIY

-484 ANNAVYN
+484 ANNAVYH
-491 GKSTGH
+491 GKNTGH

-507 SQNQITPSDLEETYR
+507 AGNQITPKSLETDYR
-522 GRISNFAGDSDYSAN
+522 SKLSNLSGDGDYSAN

-542 SAYAYFEA
+542 SAYAYFES

-558 KDDGHNADSLNK
+558 ETDMVDTDSFNK

-584 TSWIGSGKF
+584 TSWFGTGKF
-593 KTANGSVTDWM
+593 KTANGTVTDWM
-604 VQKPYLMSDAGF
+604 VQKPYLMSDSGF
-616 DIAINSGLEQV
+616 EIAVNSGFEQI
-627 AKKHNISPDFV
+627 AKKHNLSPDFV

-647 QGSTYDRNVIYD
+647 PGSTYDRNVIYD
-659 LLDADGKQWNVKGKT
+659 LLDADGKQWNVNGRT